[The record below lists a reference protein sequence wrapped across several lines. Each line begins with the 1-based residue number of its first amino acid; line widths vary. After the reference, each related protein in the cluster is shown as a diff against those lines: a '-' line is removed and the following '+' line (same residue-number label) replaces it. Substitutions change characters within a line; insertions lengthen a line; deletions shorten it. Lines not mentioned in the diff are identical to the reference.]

1 MAALGVPT
9 TRALSLVATGD
20 QVGGQ
25 RGLVVGGRGGW
36 AAGWLTAR
44 LGGGQEHPLRTHTT
58 HPHHTPTATPTP
70 THTYPHTSLH
80 PPGVPRHVLQRQCQ
94 AGAGCAR
101 CLGTCLLH
109 ARGWLPASMGRRRAP
124 ARPSYHPQP
133 TVPARLPAPSRRR
146 CCRRGGV
153 PRRALLHPL
162 RNTPAAR
169 QQVGWARAGAPGGA
183 CRAGGR
189 TGVGKLDTATHARAP
204 PCLPALPSPLRA
216 PTAPALRLQGQG
228 RNRAGARGGGLCAA
242 PSLPTP
248 GTGCAAA
255 LGPEHWVGG
264 QHWTQGCLCRQHW
277 SPGWPPAVP
286 QLAPTPPRRPTAPPR
301 CTNLYLCTPPAR
313 PRLAGPG
320 NKYAALLT
328 EVAQR
333 TGRLFA
339 EWHRVGFVHGTRG
352 LGACCVCGAGAGGAA
367 GGAWLARRAARR
379 RGAG

>member
-1 MAALGVPT
+1 M
-9 TRALSLVATGD
+9 
-20 QVGGQ
+20 GGA
-25 RGLVVGGRGGW
+25 VW

-58 HPHHTPTATPTP
+58 HPHHTPTPTP
-70 THTYPHTSLH
+70 HAHPHLPTHFTT
-80 PPGVPRHVLQRQCQ
+80 PP
-94 AGAGCAR
+94 R
-101 CLGTCLLH
+101 CTETCFTTAMPSWSRVRPLPGH
-109 ARGWLPASMGRRRAP
+109 LPAACEGLAASQHGAAARSRPPLVPSTAHG
-124 ARPSYHPQP
+124 ARPTPCP
-133 TVPARLPAPSRRR
+133 LPPPLLQA
-146 CCRRGGV
+146 RGGV

-169 QQVGWARAGAPGGA
+169 QQVGLGPARGRQGVPAGREGGLGLGSLILPRTPVRLPASLPCLHPSALPLRPPSA
-183 CRAGGR
+183 CR
-189 TGVGKLDTATHARAP
+189 GKDEIGLVRVVADYV
-204 PCLPALPSPLRA
+204 LRHHYPHLA
-216 PTAPALRLQGQG
+216 QE
-228 RNRAGARGGGLCAA
+228 
-242 PSLPTP
+242 
-248 GTGCAAA
+248 CAAA

-313 PRLAGPG
+313 PPPRRPPATSTLRCSPR
-320 NKYAALLT
+320 
-328 EVAQR
+328 VAQR

-352 LGACCVCGAGAGGAA
+352 AGGRAACAGQVQAGAA